1 MTSTHTLASATVEA
15 RGRVAKALEDLV
27 GKLDP
32 QWQAALE
39 IDHEFV
45 GAYLDLAQVPERK
58 SRLDPISRAL
68 ISLAVSASVTTLDP
82 AGIRTAAVQAQRA
95 GATREQA
102 LEAIH
107 LVSVLGVHSL
117 VTGFPELAKVLQKS
131 GQELVDDQPLTADQ
145 QEVKASFETKRG
157 YWSGMNEMLLRVDQ
171 DMFAAYTD
179 YSSHPWVHG
188 ELSPK
193 LRELIYIAIDL
204 SPTHLFTA
212 GVGPH
217 IENAFRYGA
226 TTEEI
231 VETLEVT
238 ALVGISSLRTAA
250 PIIQDVFG

>member
-1 MTSTHTLASATVEA
+1 MTSISTTAASDANVREC
-15 RGRVAKALEDLV
+15 VAQALEGLI
-27 GKLDP
+27 GSLDA
-32 QWQAALE
+32 QWQAAVD
-39 IDHEFV
+39 IDHDFV
-45 GAYLDLAQVPERK
+45 RAYIALAQVPERK
-58 SRLDPISRAL
+58 SRLDPVSRAL

-95 GATREQA
+95 GATRAQA

-117 VTGFPELAKVLQKS
+117 VTGFPEVAAVLKGHGEQ
-131 GQELVDDQPLTADQ
+131 LVSEQPLSAAQLELKDH
-145 QEVKASFETKRG
+145 FETRRG
-157 YWSGMNEMLLRVDQ
+157 YWSSMNEMLLRVDQ
-171 DMFAAYTD
+171 DMFAAYTE

-217 IENAFRYGA
+217 IENAIRYGA

-238 ALVGISSLRTAA
+238 ALVGISSLRTSA
-250 PIIQDVFG
+250 PIIQEVFG

>member
-1 MTSTHTLASATVEA
+1 MTSIDTTAESAAHVRE
-15 RGRVAKALEDLV
+15 RVAEALKDLV
-27 GKLDP
+27 GELDP
-32 QWQAALE
+32 QWQAAID

-45 GAYLDLAQVPERK
+45 KAYIDLAQVPERK
-58 SRLDPISRAL
+58 SRLDPVSRAL

-82 AGIRTAAVQAQRA
+82 AGIRTAAVQARRA
-95 GATREQA
+95 GATRSQA
-102 LEAIH
+102 LEAVH

-117 VTGFPELAKVLQKS
+117 VTGFPEVASVLEHRGEQ
-131 GQELVDDQPLTADQ
+131 LVGDQPLSEAQ
-145 QEVKASFETKRG
+145 LEVKDHFQTKRG

-217 IENAFRYGA
+217 IENAIRYGA

-250 PIIQDVFG
+250 PIIQEIFG